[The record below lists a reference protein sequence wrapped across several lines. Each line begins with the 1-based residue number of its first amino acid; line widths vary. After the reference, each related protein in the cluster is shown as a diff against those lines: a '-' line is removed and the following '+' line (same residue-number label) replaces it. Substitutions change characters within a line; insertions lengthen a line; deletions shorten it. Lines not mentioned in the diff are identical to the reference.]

1 MQFEINAQARTLQG
15 SGASRRLRR
24 AGKVPAIIYGGEAA
38 PQAIEIGGRQVSGPQ
53 RRNQQVCGRHRV
65 LHRKVDADPA
75 DRNRVSARV
84 RATAQRTRFDQPR
97 GDAVTRASAL

>member
-38 PQAIEIGGRQVSGPQ
+38 PQAIEIDH
-53 RRNQQVCGRHRV
+53 NE
-65 LHRKVDADPA
+65 LLINLKK
-75 DRNRVSARV
+75 
-84 RATAQRTRFDQPR
+84 
-97 GDAVTRASAL
+97 